1 MRWSHCEP
9 TLEEIL
15 SEPIF
20 RAVMEADGVNP
31 HELETMLRQVAA
43 FSRAVRNADKKQ
55 NAFFA

>member
-20 RAVMEADGVNP
+20 RAMMEADGVNP
-31 HELETMLRQVAA
+31 HELEMMLRQVAA
-43 FSRAVRNADKKQ
+43 LSRTVRKADKEQ
-55 NAFFA
+55 NAFFS